1 MEKVDSLAKL
11 DHPASLQEFTRHLPA
26 ESLKKYVEQ
35 WRAGKAKKTP
45 GVEILRTFLEE
56 ERQYQRDYKQLVG
69 KQTMEEVTNSQGPSR
84 SGKPNQSPKN
94 QSKKAAASHSG
105 QQQTNVKKNP
115 CPFCK
120 ESKGQSVK
128 HHYGTDKKVAVRL
141 TACQAFKDKSQED
154 RAAFVEKVRR

>member
-35 WRAGKAKKTP
+35 WRAGKVKKTS
-45 GVEILRTFLEE
+45 GLEILRTFLEE
-56 ERQYQRDYKQLVG
+56 ERQFLKDYKQLVG
-69 KQTMEEVTNSQGPSR
+69 EQSVEEVTNSQGPSH
-84 SGKPNQSPKN
+84 SGKPNQSPQN

-105 QQQTNVKKNP
+105 QQQTNVKEIP

-120 ESKGQSVK
+120 ESKGQNIE
-128 HHYGTDKKVAVRL
+128 HHYGTNKNVASRL
-141 TACQAFKDKSQED
+141 SA
-154 RAAFVEKVRR
+154 